1 MASPCSLCGKTPG
14 GPMYRSGL
22 NPAVSADVS
31 DMELAVLRQ
40 PSGSSTSLAKV
51 EDVSLARIMDSS
63 TARQYIEK
71 VSVLPADADPY
82 KVKLGTSVSDDQAK
96 YDAMVKDEKKKFRK
110 GTRLLARLLGK
121 AEFTPS
127 RAEPEKS
134 TKTELLESIVLMSD
148 KLQRDVQAFAD
159 IPAALERNR
168 SNYAELLQ
176 KEIAVRKQIEG
187 YRDTYSGVLGMLQAV
202 GLLKCYDTLTDEQK
216 AAAKQVLPKDT
227 SIDVDVLE
235 VRQIFCANVE
245 PEAEKL
251 KAKIEIDFPFARESY
266 FSIQRRMKDIE
277 QYDASDVREKFVPAM
292 LALHKLKLRY
302 DEAKV
307 KADTTSPAADL
318 DGIIRSCNELVE
330 ETDRVLE
337 RVQIE
342 ADVDR
347 EVREAA
353 KQLEEEKPA
362 DMLSEMDFLL
372 GKQKVEPAHYKAPVQ
387 YAVQPEV
394 IEAEFSEVGKK
405 EA

>member
-1 MASPCSLCGKTPG
+1 MGIIFAREWDVIAG
-14 GPMYRSGL
+14 GPMYRQGL

-40 PSGSSTSLAKV
+40 SSGSSTALAKV
-51 EDVSLARIMDSS
+51 EDVSLARIMDSE
-63 TARQYIEK
+63 TARAYIQK
-71 VSVLPADADPY
+71 VSVPADDAGPY
-82 KVKLGTSVSDDQAK
+82 KVKLGTSISDDQAK
-96 YDAMVKDEKKKFRK
+96 YDALVKDEKQKFRK
-110 GTRLLARLLGK
+110 GTRLLARLFGK
-121 AEFTPS
+121 AEFKPS
-127 RAEPEKS
+127 RDEPEKS
-134 TKTELLESIVLMSD
+134 TKTQLLEGIVLMSD

-168 SNYAELLQ
+168 GTYAELLQ
-176 KEIAVRKQIEG
+176 KEAAVRKQIEG
-187 YRDTYSGVLGMLQAV
+187 YRETYSGVLEMLQAV
-202 GLLKCYDTLTDEQK
+202 GLLKRYDALTDDKKE
-216 AAAKQVLPKDT
+216 AAKRIFQKDV

-266 FSIQRRMKDIE
+266 LSIQRRMKDIE
-277 QYDASDVREKFVPAM
+277 QYDASDVKEKFVPAM

-307 KADTTSPAADL
+307 KADTTAPAADL

-330 ETDRVLE
+330 ETDRILE

-347 EVREAA
+347 EMREDA
-353 KQLEEEKPA
+353 KQIEEEKPV

-372 GKQKVEPAHYKAPVQ
+372 GKPSAEYAPVQ
-387 YAVQPEV
+387 PPKEEV
-394 IEAEFSEVGKK
+394 IIEAEYTEVGKK
-405 EA
+405 EV